1 MKYPYLDEVLSGEP
15 ADDDPARS
23 AWARVLER
31 QAARA
36 GLLRDGEGVDG
47 ARGELVELLVWAVG
61 AGRMDADRAR
71 VIADET
77 RVGAQAGAGVSAVA
91 WRKRRS
97 RTVRQMRVVAERWV
111 QAA

>member
-1 MKYPYLDEVLSGEP
+1 M
-15 ADDDPARS
+15 
-23 AWARVLER
+23 
-31 QAARA
+31 
-36 GLLRDGEGVDG
+36 
-47 ARGELVELLVWAVG
+47 G
-61 AGRMDADRAR
+61 AGRMDAGRAR

-77 RVGAQAGAGVSAVA
+77 RVGAQTGAERSGVSAVA